1 MTQERR
7 RPTMADVAALAGVSH
22 QTVSRVMNDL
32 PVVRPDTRD
41 RVIEAAETL
50 QYRRNSVARALAT
63 NQTHMIGV
71 VASGTSWYG
80 PASTLVGIQRAAR
93 EAQYLVNVVSLDTAG
108 QDSVV
113 EAIDVLGQHSPD
125 GYVIVTLGESVS
137 HLLELV
143 TIDAPLVTVGSES
156 GTLRTPSVG
165 VDQPL
170 GARLAT
176 EHLLGLGHRTVH
188 HLAGPSTWLEAEA
201 RLEGWRSSLEAA
213 GAPVPPVVRGDWT
226 APSGYEAAEALLA
239 QPGVTAVFS
248 ANDHM
253 ALGFLKACSERGVR
267 VPEDISVVG
276 FDCAPESGFF
286 APPLTTVLQDF
297 QAVGRTGI
305 RLLLDMIEGRPITSS
320 RSVIAPSLVMR
331 SSTAGPTAH
340 V

>member
-41 RVIEAAETL
+41 RVMQAAETL

-63 NQTHMIGV
+63 NRTHMIGV

-80 PASTLVGIQRAAR
+80 PASTLAGIQRAAR
-93 EAQYLVNVVSLDTAG
+93 EAQYLLTVVSLDTASE
-108 QDSVV
+108 DSVV

-125 GYVIVTLGESVS
+125 GYLIVTLGESVS
-137 HLLELV
+137 GLLEGMA
-143 TIDAPLVTVGSES
+143 IDAPLVTIGSES

-165 VDQPL
+165 VDQSL

-201 RLEGWRSSLEAA
+201 RLEGWRRSLEAA
-213 GAPVPPVVRGDWT
+213 GAPVPPVIRGDWT

-239 QPGVTAVFS
+239 QPGMTAVFS

-267 VPEDISVVG
+267 VPEDLSVVG
-276 FDCAPESGFF
+276 FDSTPESGFF
-286 APPLTTVLQDF
+286 TPPLTTVLQDF

-305 RLLLDMIEGRPITSS
+305 RLLLDIIEGRPISS
-320 RSVIAPSLVMR
+320 PRSVITPSLVMR
-331 SSTAGPTAH
+331 SSTASPTAH